1 MSRAGYPAV
10 HCPFITKFLALKE
23 IENKWK
29 MGFMISKKKLLEA
42 NQKIGWKYTEN
53 ELKLDCLE
61 DTEHKEATERIQ
73 EDDEN

>member
-1 MSRAGYPAV
+1 
-10 HCPFITKFLALKE
+10 
-23 IENKWK
+23 